1 MKYLIRFM
9 KLEKNYKKE
18 RILFISIK
26 PEFVEK
32 IFNGIKTIELRKS
45 APKIKK
51 NDLIII
57 YSTSPVMSVIGT
69 CRVSDIILL
78 NPRELWDN
86 YNDKMGIDKKRYY
99 DYFEEKEIAVGI
111 FLKDVKRIDP
121 VIPLSK
127 LRATFHNF
135 HPPQTYRY
143 FDEVSYNQLMQI

>member
-1 MKYLIRFM
+1 M

-32 IFNGIKTIELRKS
+32 IFNGTKTIELRKS
-45 APKIKK
+45 ATKIKK

-69 CRVSDIILL
+69 CRVSDIISL
-78 NPRELWDN
+78 NPEELWDN
-86 YNDKMGIDKKRYY
+86 YNDMMGIDKKRYC
-99 DYFEEKEIAVGI
+99 DYFEGKDIAVGI
-111 FLKDVKRIDP
+111 FLKDVKKVDQ

-127 LRATFHNF
+127 LRVNFHNF

-143 FDEVSYNQLMQI
+143 FDEVSFNQLMQIF